1 MKTVYDINNNNIYI
15 TLFNGDIITGVRV
28 RTNILDA
35 QKPTL
40 EALEDIPVVNL
51 CILQLDTNIS
61 IKAKQC

>member
-28 RTNILDA
+28 RTKILDA
-35 QKPTL
+35 QKSTL

>member
-28 RTNILDA
+28 RTKILDA